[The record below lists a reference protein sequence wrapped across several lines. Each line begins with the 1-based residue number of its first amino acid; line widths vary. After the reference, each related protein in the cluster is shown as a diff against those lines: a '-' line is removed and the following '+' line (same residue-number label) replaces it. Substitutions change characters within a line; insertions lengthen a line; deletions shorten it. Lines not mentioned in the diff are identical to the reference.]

1 MNNKIVSKGLS
12 PMAKSCQK
20 GPSPVAKKGEEMS
33 ILTLETKKYAIKID
47 NFEGPLDL
55 LCHLIDKNKMNI
67 YDINLSEITDQYI
80 EYLKEQ
86 ESLNLEIASEFL
98 VMASTLLYL
107 KSKNLLPKQEE
118 EQEEITEEE
127 LIRRIIEYKKFKEIS
142 KVFKE
147 NYLEYS
153 NRYFKVQEEIE
164 LPKRKIEDVYEKEV
178 IPQIYKELIERNKV
192 KLNQNAKNIEKIAIV
207 ENYTV
212 ASKVKEMFKV
222 LVKQK
227 SFVFNKLFSIK
238 KHNKQEVVT
247 AFSGLL
253 ELSRRSKVET
263 TQEEI
268 FGDIT
273 VEKAKRA

>member
-1 MNNKIVSKGLS
+1 
-12 PMAKSCQK
+12 
-20 GPSPVAKKGEEMS
+20 MS
-33 ILTLETKKYAIKID
+33 ILTLETKKISIKIN

-80 EYLKEQ
+80 SYLKEQ

-118 EQEEITEEE
+118 DEEELTEEE

-147 NYLEYS
+147 QYLKYS
-153 NRYFKVQEEIE
+153 NRIFKMPENIE
-164 LPKRKIEDVYEKEV
+164 LPKKKLEKNYESNV
-178 IPQIYKELIERNKV
+178 IPDIYMDLIERNSV
-192 KLNQNAKNIEKIAIV
+192 KLNQNAKNIEKIALV

-212 ASKVKEMFKV
+212 ASKVKEMFKI

-227 SFVFNKLFSIK
+227 RFVFNKIFSINK
-238 KHNKQEVVT
+238 RNKQEVVT

-253 ELSRRSKVET
+253 ELSRRNKVET
-263 TQEEI
+263 SQEKL

-273 VEKAKRA
+273 VEKVKKMK

>member
-1 MNNKIVSKGLS
+1 
-12 PMAKSCQK
+12 
-20 GPSPVAKKGEEMS
+20 MS
-33 ILTLETKKYAIKID
+33 ILTLETKRYAIKIE

-55 LCHLIDKNKMNI
+55 LCHLIEKNKMDI
-67 YDINLSEITDQYI
+67 YDIHLNEITDQYI
-80 EYLKEQ
+80 QYLNQMEKM
-86 ESLNLEIASEFL
+86 NLEIASEFV

-118 EQEEITEEE
+118 EEEELTEEE

-142 KVFKE
+142 KVLKQKYIQ
-147 NYLEYS
+147 NGT
-153 NRYFKVQEEIE
+153 RYYKNQEDIE
-164 LPKRKIEDVYEKEV
+164 LPKQKIKKDYDNMV
-178 IPQIYKELIERNKV
+178 IPDIYKNVIAKNRAKI
-192 KLNQNAKNIEKIAIV
+192 NQNAKNIEKIALV

-227 SFVFNKLFSIK
+227 RFVFNKLFSLN

-253 ELSRRSKVET
+253 EMSRRKKVET
-263 TQEEI
+263 KQEEL

-273 VEKAKRA
+273 VEKTKRA

>member
-1 MNNKIVSKGLS
+1 
-12 PMAKSCQK
+12 MA
-20 GPSPVAKKGEEMS
+20 V
-33 ILTLETKKYAIKID
+33 LTLETNKYAIKID
-47 NFEGPLDL
+47 NFQGPLDL

-67 YDINLSEITDQYI
+67 HEINLSEITDQYI
-80 EYLKEQ
+80 EYLNEQ
-86 ESLNLEIASEFL
+86 EKLNLEIASEFL

-118 EQEEITEEE
+118 DEKELTEEE
-127 LIRRIIEYKKFKEIS
+127 LIQRIIEYKKFKEIS
-142 KVFKE
+142 KTLKE
-147 NYLEYS
+147 SYLIYS
-153 NRYFKVQEEIE
+153 NRLFKGQEEIE
-164 LPKRKIEDVYEKEV
+164 LPKKKLERDYDNTI
-178 IPQIYKELIERNKV
+178 IPNIYKELFERTSV

-227 SFVFNKLFSIK
+227 RFVFNKLFSIN

-263 TQEEI
+263 IQEEL
-268 FGDIT
+268 FGDIV
-273 VEKAKRA
+273 VEKAKKETV

>member
-1 MNNKIVSKGLS
+1 
-12 PMAKSCQK
+12 
-20 GPSPVAKKGEEMS
+20 MS
-33 ILTLETKKYAIKID
+33 ILTLETKKYAIKIE

-55 LCHLIDKNKMNI
+55 LCHLIEKNKMDI
-67 YDINLSEITDQYI
+67 YDIHLNEITDQYI
-80 EYLKEQ
+80 QYLNQMEKM
-86 ESLNLEIASEFL
+86 NLEIASEFV

-118 EQEEITEEE
+118 EEEELTEEE

-142 KVFKE
+142 KVLKQNYIE
-147 NYLEYS
+147 NG
-153 NRYFKVQEEIE
+153 NRYYKVQENIE
-164 LPKRKIEDVYEKEV
+164 LPKQKLEKEYDDQV
-178 IPQIYKELIERNKV
+178 IPQIYQQLLERTSV
-192 KLNQNAKNIEKIAIV
+192 KLNQNAKNIEKIALV

-227 SFVFNKLFSIK
+227 RFVFNKLFSLN

-253 ELSRRSKVET
+253 EMSRRKKVET
-263 TQEEI
+263 TQEEL

-273 VEKAKRA
+273 VEKTKRA

>member
-1 MNNKIVSKGLS
+1 
-12 PMAKSCQK
+12 
-20 GPSPVAKKGEEMS
+20 MS

-55 LCHLIDKNKMNI
+55 LCHLIEINKMNI
-67 YDINLSEITDQYI
+67 YDIQINEITDQYI
-80 EYLKEQ
+80 QYLNQME
-86 ESLNLEIASEFL
+86 EMNLEIASEFV

-107 KSKNLLPKQEE
+107 KSKKLLPKQEE
-118 EQEEITEEE
+118 EEEELTEEE

-142 KVFKE
+142 KVLKQNFMQ
-147 NYLEYS
+147 NG
-153 NRYFKVQEEIE
+153 NRYYKGQENIE
-164 LPKRKIEDVYEKEV
+164 LPKQKLEKDYDNTV
-178 IPQIYKELIERNKV
+178 IPNIYSDLIERNRAKI
-192 KLNQNAKNIEKIAIV
+192 NQNAKNIEKIALV

-227 SFVFNKLFSIK
+227 RFVFNKLFSLK

-253 ELSRRSKVET
+253 EMSRRKKVET
-263 TQEEI
+263 TQEEL

-273 VEKAKRA
+273 VEKTKRA

>member
-1 MNNKIVSKGLS
+1 
-12 PMAKSCQK
+12 
-20 GPSPVAKKGEEMS
+20 MS
-33 ILTLETKKYAIKID
+33 ILTLETKKYAIKIE

-55 LCHLIDKNKMNI
+55 LCHLIEINKMNI
-67 YDINLSEITDQYI
+67 YDIHLNEITDQYI
-80 EYLKEQ
+80 QYLNQME
-86 ESLNLEIASEFL
+86 EMNLEIASEFV

-107 KSKNLLPKQEE
+107 KSKKLLPKQEE
-118 EQEEITEEE
+118 EEEELTEEE

-142 KVFKE
+142 KVLRQ
-147 NYLEYS
+147 NYIQNG
-153 NRYFKVQEEIE
+153 NRYYKNQENIE
-164 LPKRKIEDVYEKEV
+164 LPKQKLEKDYDNTI
-178 IPQIYKELIERNKV
+178 IPNIYSELIERNRV
-192 KLNQNAKNIEKIAIV
+192 KINQNAKNIEKIALV

-227 SFVFNKLFSIK
+227 RFVFNKLFSLN

-253 ELSRRSKVET
+253 EMSRRKKVET
-263 TQEEI
+263 TQEEL

-273 VEKAKRA
+273 VEKTKRA

>member
-1 MNNKIVSKGLS
+1 
-12 PMAKSCQK
+12 
-20 GPSPVAKKGEEMS
+20 MS
-33 ILTLETKKYAIKID
+33 ILALETKKYAIKID

-67 YDINLSEITDQYI
+67 YDIQISKITDQYI

-86 ESLNLEIASEFL
+86 EKLNLEIASEFL

-118 EQEEITEEE
+118 EEEELTEEE

-147 NYLEYS
+147 NYEIYA
-153 NRYFKVQEEIE
+153 NRVFKGQEEIV
-164 LPKRKIEDVYEKEV
+164 LPKRKLEKDFDHTI
-178 IPQIYKELIERNKV
+178 IPNIYQKLVERNSV
-192 KLNQNAKNIEKIAIV
+192 KINQNAKNIEKIALV

-222 LVKQK
+222 LIKQK
-227 SFVFNKLFSIK
+227 RFVFNKLFSIST
-238 KHNKQEVVT
+238 HNKQEVVT
-247 AFSGLL
+247 AFSGL
-253 ELSRRSKVET
+253 
-263 TQEEI
+263 
-268 FGDIT
+268 
-273 VEKAKRA
+273 